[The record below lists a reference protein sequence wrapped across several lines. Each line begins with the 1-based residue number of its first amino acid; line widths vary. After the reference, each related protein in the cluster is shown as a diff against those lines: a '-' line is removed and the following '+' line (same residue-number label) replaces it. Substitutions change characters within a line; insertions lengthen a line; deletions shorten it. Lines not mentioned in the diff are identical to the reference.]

1 QIYGKGLI
9 DKGRDKGRFFF
20 KEGNMW
26 HRGTAF
32 ATSFLRWRAENPT
45 KMLNAAEMQKIV
57 DRADLYYINMSR
69 ASNNDILS
77 GSLLS
82 VPAQFMTFH
91 KNVAEQLL
99 GSRLTPAEKARVMLM
114 YSTVYGLPVG
124 VGLPAAPIW
133 PISEEIRQAVLEQ
146 G

>member
-1 QIYGKGLI
+1 DQKIVDEMYEAFSKSGMDGMEGEYARLDDYLSPTQIYGKGFI
-9 DKGRDKGRFFF
+9 HKGRDKGRFFF

-91 KNVAEQLL
+91 KN
-99 GSRLTPAEKARVMLM
+99 
-114 YSTVYGLPVG
+114 
-124 VGLPAAPIW
+124 
-133 PISEEIRQAVLEQ
+133 
-146 G
+146 